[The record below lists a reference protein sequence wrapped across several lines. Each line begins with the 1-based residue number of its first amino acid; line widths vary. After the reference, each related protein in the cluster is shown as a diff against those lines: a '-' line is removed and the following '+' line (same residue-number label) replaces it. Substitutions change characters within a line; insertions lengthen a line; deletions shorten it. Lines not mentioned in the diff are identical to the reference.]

1 MTERRPS
8 PRPLDQERP
17 LVLDAWKSREP
28 PQLGTAV
35 AFTTSARAG
44 VIRAKRY
51 RKKATGSEADA
62 SLTIRFPAPWR
73 IVEIPC
79 GFAVEDATGAATR
92 RVLRSM
98 TRHKGK
104 LSAIDWPRV
113 AGQRGFRYVG
123 MMLSRKD
130 AARGARQDRWRLRKR
145 RSRVKGL
152 SDETGLIN
160 LRRSPS
166 TESGPAPP
174 KHNAISPAR

>member
-1 MTERRPS
+1 MWIRCRGRHRGSNSACSTVDPNIAGHTGFLTMDEARQLESISQGCRNCS
-8 PRPLDQERP
+8 
-17 LVLDAWKSREP
+17 SRT
-28 PQLGTAV
+28 Q
-35 AFTTSARAG
+35 R
-44 VIRAKRY
+44 
-51 RKKATGSEADA
+51 
-62 SLTIRFPAPWR
+62 
-73 IVEIPC
+73 
-79 GFAVEDATGAATR
+79 
-92 RVLRSM
+92 M

-174 KHNAISPAR
+174 KHSAISPAR